1 MVAAAAGANQ
11 GAAMAAQRVRSL
23 LMRSDVPVAAVLVAS
38 SIAGDPSLV
47 SGMGG
52 LVATQF
58 LGTWA
63 RHLTACNRSAGLG
76 GARAA
81 PNGLPTVPCGGSGTT
96 PGSKTT
102 ALPCFTHD
110 AQKRGCGASTVNK
123 VVFNFCK
130 AMELHYGPRL
140 GPLDANNGMP
150 TPAPARDG
158 EDFVSPR
165 VRASGSQCANCLRR
179 L

>member
-1 MVAAAAGANQ
+1 
-11 GAAMAAQRVRSL
+11 MAAQRVRSL

-63 RHLTACNRSAGLG
+63 RCLTACNRSAGLG

-102 ALPCFTHD
+102 SMFHARRTKAWL
-110 AQKRGCGASTVNK
+110 RGENSK
-123 VVFNFCK
+123 
-130 AMELHYGPRL
+130 
-140 GPLDANNGMP
+140 
-150 TPAPARDG
+150 
-158 EDFVSPR
+158 
-165 VRASGSQCANCLRR
+165 
-179 L
+179 